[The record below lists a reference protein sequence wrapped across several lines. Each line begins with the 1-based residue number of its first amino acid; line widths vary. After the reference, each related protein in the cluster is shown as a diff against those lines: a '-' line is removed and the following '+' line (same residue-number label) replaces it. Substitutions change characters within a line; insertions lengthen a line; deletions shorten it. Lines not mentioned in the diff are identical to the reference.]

1 MRQGLAL
8 VVIVGTAHLRDR
20 RREVGA
26 HVVLLLLLLLLQR
39 VERSHAGQIDGTVT
53 ASRRGAIGFG
63 LLVRGRIVVLGGGK
77 RGRRVRGWTRIAYGL
92 LTTTL
97 TLLLSIRHG
106 RRGRCGTVL
115 KVR

>member
-8 VVIVGTAHLRDR
+8 VVIVGTTHLCDR

-26 HVVLLLLLLLLQR
+26 HVVLLLLLLLQR

-77 RGRRVRGWTRIAYGL
+77 RGRRVRGRTRITDGL
-92 LTTTL
+92 LTTL
-97 TLLLSIRHG
+97 ALLLSIRHR
-106 RRGRCGTVL
+106 RRGWCGTVL
-115 KVR
+115 EVR

>member
-26 HVVLLLLLLLLQR
+26 HVVLLLLLLQR

-77 RGRRVRGWTRIAYGL
+77 RGRRVRGRTRIADGL
-92 LTTTL
+92 LTTL
-97 TLLLSIRHG
+97 ALLLSIRHR
-106 RRGRCGTVL
+106 RRGWCGTVL
-115 KVR
+115 EVR

>member
-26 HVVLLLLLLLLQR
+26 HVVLLLLLLQR

-77 RGRRVRGWTRIAYGL
+77 RGRRARGRTRIADGL
-92 LTTTL
+92 LTTL
-97 TLLLSIRHG
+97 ALLLSIRHR
-106 RRGRCGTVL
+106 RRGWCGTVL
-115 KVR
+115 EVR